1 MGVPERP
8 SHRSLRRSSSA
19 LCLAGVVALV
29 GCSARVPLP
38 AATAGATNAAP
49 SPSASQGP
57 VDPEDTGV
65 PDGVAL
71 EPSEGL
77 RITEDGAVVDG
88 LDVDGCVTVLAEDV
102 TIRNTRIRCADKKQQ
117 LVVRM
122 GDGARNLVVE
132 SSEIDGRGKLQVGVG
147 WSGYTLRK
155 VDVHGVA
162 DGARFGHGVTVEDS
176 WIHDMA
182 RIGTLH
188 SDALQT
194 TSASDV
200 VIRGNVLDPTRT
212 EDDDL
217 NNAGLMLGS
226 ETGSK
231 QVRDVLVEHNL
242 FDGGNYSLNVR
253 GDIDAEGVVIRD
265 NVFGDASRYGAVL
278 TPRSVPLGD
287 GNVMAG
293 SGEPVEADRAG
304 S

>member
-1 MGVPERP
+1 MT
-8 SHRSLRRSSSA
+8 A
-19 LCLAGVVALV
+19 T
-29 GCSARVPLP
+29 GCSARVPIP
-38 AATAGATNAAP
+38 QERPGAVAP
-49 SPSASQGP
+49 SPSPTASRGP
-57 VDPEDTGV
+57 VDPAATGV
-65 PDGVAL
+65 PDGVVL
-71 EPSEGL
+71 EDSGPL

-88 LDVDGCVTVLAEDV
+88 LDVDGCVTVLADDV
-102 TIRNTRIRCADKKQQ
+102 TIRNTRIRCDDAGKK
-117 LVVRM
+117 LVVTV
-122 GDGARNLVVE
+122 GDRAENLVIE
-132 SSEIDGRGKLQVGVG
+132 NSEIDGRGKLQVGVG
-147 WSGYTLRK
+147 WTRYTLRE

-162 DGARFGHGVTVEDS
+162 DGARFGHGVTIEDS
-176 WIHDMA
+176 WVHDMA

-242 FDGGNYSLNVR
+242 LDGGNYALNVR
-253 GDIDAEGVVIRD
+253 GDIDAEDVVIRD
-265 NVFGDASRYGAVL
+265 NVFGEGSRYGAVL
-278 TPRSVPLGD
+278 APRSVPLGD
-287 GNVMAG
+287 GNVMAA